1 MIQLH
6 KYMFSYLR
14 KIVPKRVVN
23 IFSSDMHKPLG
34 RWTLNHEN
42 IKNTHKKID
51 WSNEDH
57 CGPCGHEALDMYIKK
72 NEEKLKEL
80 QNKVK

>member
-1 MIQLH
+1 MKLIQSLIIAI
-6 KYMFSYLR
+6 KNRLFKETY
-14 KIVPKRVVN
+14 VPT
-23 IFSSDMHKPLG
+23 G
-34 RWTLNHEN
+34 RWCQNLSQPQLIRRIELA
-42 IKNTHKKID
+42 
-51 WSNEDH
+51 NEDH